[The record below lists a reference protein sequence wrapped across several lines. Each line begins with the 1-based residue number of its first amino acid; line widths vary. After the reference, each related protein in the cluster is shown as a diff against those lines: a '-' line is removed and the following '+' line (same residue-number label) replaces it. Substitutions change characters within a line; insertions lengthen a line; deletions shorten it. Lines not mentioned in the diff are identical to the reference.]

1 MSKKL
6 LLIVNPCSGRAKMRG
21 ELLRVT
27 EILSLGGYDVTV
39 YPTKAKGDATKRV
52 EAVKDKEYEKIVVCG
67 GDGTLN
73 EVITGMMSASIDCT
87 LGYIPA
93 GTLNEWSTGLQ
104 ISKNIP
110 TAAKDVING
119 RPIKLDIGKFGYKN
133 FSYTASF
140 GAFTEASYSAPQDV
154 KNVLGQAAYFFEG
167 IKSLA
172 NIKPIPLKF
181 AFDGKEIEGDFLFG
195 AVSNSMSVGGIVK
208 FKDAMVKLNDGL
220 FEVLL
225 IRNPANISEFQSI
238 VDGIVRQDLSRKGIE
253 FFHTSSITVTGGKN
267 VSWTLD
273 GEYSEGDSEIEI
285 KNIKQAIKF
294 IVPSSLNVLE

>member
-6 LLIVNPCSGRAKMRG
+6 LLIVNPCSGRSKMRG

-27 EILSLGGYDVTV
+27 EILSLGGYDVVV
-39 YPTKAKGDATKRV
+39 YPTKAQGDATKRV
-52 EAVKDKEYEKIVVCG
+52 EAIKNKEFEKIVVCG

-73 EVITGMMSASIDCT
+73 EVITGMMSAKLDCT

-119 RPIKLDIGKFGYKN
+119 VPVRLDIGKFGDKH
-133 FSYTASF
+133 FCYTASF

-167 IKSLA
+167 VKSLA
-172 NIKPIPLKF
+172 NINQPTQPYIF
-181 AFDGKEIEGDFLFG
+181 CWC
-195 AVSNSMSVGGIVK
+195 
-208 FKDAMVKLNDGL
+208 
-220 FEVLL
+220 
-225 IRNPANISEFQSI
+225 
-238 VDGIVRQDLSRKGIE
+238 SRA
-253 FFHTSSITVTGGKN
+253 
-267 VSWTLD
+267 
-273 GEYSEGDSEIEI
+273 
-285 KNIKQAIKF
+285 AI
-294 IVPSSLNVLE
+294 